1 MSSDPRC
8 FEWAESNDIL
18 QVSVSPQR
26 PGKNGVL
33 VSFFRGGSVCGV
45 PRQLPEHPEVAHLEE
60 MTYRTVRRAV
70 TRKNAV
76 SVCEAKFP
84 NGGGSM
90 SRDDVI
96 IVSLRLLSV
105 YVAMSLIFGIPEV
118 IQGLSFSASVMDV
131 VIIISGLVLLV
142 LLCVI
147 LWRLPFSFAGVFPS
161 RLSSNSS
168 GVELRE
174 DQDSW
179 EVAGLQLLG
188 VWFLIQSSGDFT
200 YWSVLLVGEWSDVLR
215 RGLLRSDVFLLTG
228 VALLKVLVSL
238 LIILWARTLGK
249 RIRALAR

>member
-1 MSSDPRC
+1 
-8 FEWAESNDIL
+8 
-18 QVSVSPQR
+18 
-26 PGKNGVL
+26 
-33 VSFFRGGSVCGV
+33 
-45 PRQLPEHPEVAHLEE
+45 
-60 MTYRTVRRAV
+60 
-70 TRKNAV
+70 
-76 SVCEAKFP
+76 
-84 NGGGSM
+84 M

-142 LLCVI
+142 LLCVM